1 MYNQELVRWLAV
13 EDSGVDSK
21 ALPLDEEEN
30 DFLQT
35 IVAFVGIE
43 SAPVGYLE
51 DLITG
56 MTARVE

>member
-51 DLITG
+51 DLITR

>member
-1 MYNQELVRWLAV
+1 VAV
-13 EDSGVDSK
+13 EDSGADSK

-51 DLITG
+51 DLITR